1 MDSYSMKRSQ
11 LRASCLRVEQLTVTE
26 VLHKH
31 PILEIFKYILE
42 LHNVNK
48 ASENSC
54 KSLLRALVI
63 DTEDSVESTDKRE
76 VKECFEENLQ

>member
-1 MDSYSMKRSQ
+1 MFEGWAANSDRSIAQ
-11 LRASCLRVEQLTVTE
+11 ASQFGN
-26 VLHKH
+26 
-31 PILEIFKYILE
+31 FKYILE
-42 LHNVNK
+42 LHDVNK